1 MSVVV
6 IGVNHR
12 TSPLRVLERVA
23 IGAEAMPKALHA
35 LASKDNI
42 REAVVLSTC
51 NRTEVYAVTEKFHA
65 AYDDIAD
72 FFCEL
77 GGLRNDELH
86 QHLYSQHDD
95 AAVRH
100 LFEVAC
106 GLDSAV
112 IGENEILGQVRD
124 AWSVAQTSGA
134 ARSTLNL
141 LFRHALET
149 GKRARSETGISRST
163 TSISFAAVEMAR
175 ELLGTLAYR
184 KVLIVGAGTMGEG
197 VAVALSMNSTTD
209 VTVINRTESRGRDLA
224 ERLGAATR
232 PMAELRDALLDTDVV
247 VTCIGSGGFILDR
260 ETIEPLMAGRSG
272 RTLFI
277 VDISVPRDVEESVGA
292 IPDVELRNLDDL
304 RDWVRSGVE
313 NREGEASKVASIVA
327 EEVERYALDAT
338 ARQAAPLIAA
348 MHAAAEDI
356 RVSEVERH
364 ARRLSDLSPE
374 QAEALDALTRG
385 IVAKL
390 LHEPS
395 VRLKE
400 SAGTPQGERLADA
413 LRDLFDLH

>member
-23 IGAEAMPKALHA
+23 VGADAMPKALHA
-35 LASKDNI
+35 LSSKDNI

-65 AYDDIAD
+65 AYDDIAE

-77 GGLRNDELH
+77 GGLRSDELH

-124 AWSVAQTSGA
+124 AWSLAQDSGA
-134 ARSTLNL
+134 ARTTLNL

-197 VAVALSMNSTTD
+197 VAVALTMNSTTE

-224 ERLGAATR
+224 ERLGAEMR
-232 PMAELRDALLDTDVV
+232 PMGELAVALRDTDVV
-247 VTCIGSGGFILDR
+247 VTCIGAGSFVLDR
-260 ETIEPLMAGRSG
+260 DLVDPIMAERSG

-277 VDISVPRDVEESVGA
+277 VDIAVPRDVEESVGS
-292 IPDVELRNLDDL
+292 INGVELRNLDDL

-313 NREGEASKVASIVA
+313 TREGEAAKVAAIVA
-327 EEVERYALDAT
+327 EEVERYGLDAT

-348 MHAAAEDI
+348 MHSAAEQV
-356 RVSEVERH
+356 RAAEVERH
-364 ARRLSDLSPE
+364 AKRLAELTPE
-374 QAEALDALTRG
+374 QVDAVEAITRG
-385 IVAKL
+385 ITAKL